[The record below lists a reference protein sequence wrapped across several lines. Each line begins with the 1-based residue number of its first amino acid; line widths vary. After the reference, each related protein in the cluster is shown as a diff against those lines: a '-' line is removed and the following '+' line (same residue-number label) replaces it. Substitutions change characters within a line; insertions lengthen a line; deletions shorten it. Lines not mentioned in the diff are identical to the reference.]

1 MNKTTQSILVALAAI
16 LPLGAC
22 APQQAAKPVLP
33 LEIQAIQKRDFET
46 TKKIAF
52 GSVVSVL
59 QDLGYI
65 IGNADFETGIITG
78 NSPTANTTSGA
89 EIFLSALAGATAS
102 SSNSTTK
109 VSAFVEE
116 ITPGRI
122 SIRLNFVVNSTRSS
136 AYGQTTASDAPILDK
151 KVYIE
156 AFNKIENAIFVRS

>member
-1 MNKTTQSILVALAAI
+1 MKKFTRLAAVAFA
-16 LPLGAC
+16 LSALSAC
-22 APQQAAKPVLP
+22 APQAPKVSVP

-78 NSPTANTTSGA
+78 NSPTRAGEHDA
-89 EIFLSALAGATAS
+89 VLAFLSGTRQNTL
-102 SSNSTTK
+102 TK

-116 ITPGRI
+116 LAEGHI
-122 SIRLNFVVNSTRSS
+122 SIRLNFVVNQSTSS
-136 AYGQTTASDAPILDK
+136 AYGQAYTTETPILDK
-151 KVYIE
+151 QTYIQAFDKVE
-156 AFNKIENAIFVRS
+156 TAIFVRT